1 MPNREERLRQRL
13 ERIMSAE
20 LQANFDALQGEHAQ
34 AIADIAN
41 LQRLVQAATD
51 AAEAARLAASNAT
64 ATATAAAAT
73 ATATATAAAATPA
86 ASATETTFSAN
97 PFNGNINPTN
107 SNGLK
112 LYQAGTASR
121 PDTSKVTATITKSKA
136 FLDAMRDDAT
146 KFGWGMLISNIG
158 PDNLQILHDF
168 KGITLKMVR
177 LSMNPI
183 FYSRTNNT
191 TVPPEK
197 KPDMFDIDPSTQPL
211 DKIIFFNRVRANMI
225 GQRIYNSLDS
235 TSLASLK
242 LKENLYLWKT
252 ASGEEFY
259 DGVTMLQIL
268 VEKVKPSTRVGRVA
282 LKDKI
287 RNSKLANFNHNVCDM
302 LDHMN
307 DNYNEI
313 IRSGGSHEDMV
324 MDLYS
329 ALLTSKNDIF
339 NSFIQ
344 RSKDD
349 WETKQDISIEELTT
363 LATEKFNNM
372 SEQRQWDSSASK
384 SDSSKIVALATQVEE
399 LQKKLSH
406 AKGKP
411 EVPKKP
417 TPFLEVAEWR
427 KTKSF
432 GPSVTKDGRDW
443 HWCSIKHNN
452 GKGMYVTHREEDHG
466 NFRRNKP
473 KDSTTADTK
482 SKDQTNKTMT
492 LSDNLKAAMVSKF
505 KCSSEEA
512 ERLWSDVAKG
522 NNSDF

>member
-1 MPNREERLRQRL
+1 
-13 ERIMSAE
+13 
-20 LQANFDALQGEHAQ
+20 
-34 AIADIAN
+34 
-41 LQRLVQAATD
+41 
-51 AAEAARLAASNAT
+51 
-64 ATATAAAAT
+64 
-73 ATATATAAAATPA
+73 
-86 ASATETTFSAN
+86 
-97 PFNGNINPTN
+97 
-107 SNGLK
+107 
-112 LYQAGTASR
+112 
-121 PDTSKVTATITKSKA
+121 
-136 FLDAMRDDAT
+136 
-146 KFGWGMLISNIG
+146 
-158 PDNLQILHDF
+158 
-168 KGITLKMVR
+168 
-177 LSMNPI
+177 
-183 FYSRTNNT
+183 
-191 TVPPEK
+191 
-197 KPDMFDIDPSTQPL
+197 
-211 DKIIFFNRVRANMI
+211 MI

-252 ASGEEFY
+252 AGGEEFY

-324 MDLYS
+324 MDLFS

-339 NSFIQ
+339 NQFIQ

-349 WETKQDISIEELTT
+349 WETKKDISIKELTT

-384 SDSSKIVALATQVEE
+384 SDTSKIVALATQVEE
-399 LQKKLSH
+399 LQRKLTNANSTSKQDESKKN
-406 AKGKP
+406 
-411 EVPKKP
+411 

-432 GPSVTKDGRDW
+432 GGSVTKDGKDW

-473 KDSTTADTK
+473 PASSTSTTLKTK
-482 SKDQTNKTMT
+482 EPTNKSMT
-492 LSDNLKAAMVSKF
+492 LSENLKAAMVSKF
-505 KCSSEEA
+505 KCSSEDA
-512 ERLWSDVAKG
+512 ARLWADVAKE
-522 NNSDF
+522 NSSDF

>member
-1 MPNREERLRQRL
+1 
-13 ERIMSAE
+13 
-20 LQANFDALQGEHAQ
+20 
-34 AIADIAN
+34 
-41 LQRLVQAATD
+41 
-51 AAEAARLAASNAT
+51 
-64 ATATAAAAT
+64 
-73 ATATATAAAATPA
+73 
-86 ASATETTFSAN
+86 
-97 PFNGNINPTN
+97 
-107 SNGLK
+107 
-112 LYQAGTASR
+112 
-121 PDTSKVTATITKSKA
+121 
-136 FLDAMRDDAT
+136 
-146 KFGWGMLISNIG
+146 
-158 PDNLQILHDF
+158 
-168 KGITLKMVR
+168 MVR

-183 FYSRTNNT
+183 FYDRTNT
-191 TVPPEK
+191 TTLPLEK
-197 KPDMFDIDPSTQPL
+197 KPNMFNIDPSSEPG
-211 DKIIFFNRVRANMI
+211 DKIIFFQRVRANMI

-252 ASGEEFY
+252 AGGEEFY

-324 MDLYS
+324 MDLFS
-329 ALLTSKNDIF
+329 ALLTSKNNIF
-339 NSFIQ
+339 NQFIQ

-349 WETKQDISIEELTT
+349 WETKQDISIEELTN

-384 SDSSKIVALATQVEE
+384 SDTSKIVALATQVEE
-399 LQKKLSH
+399 LQKKLTNANSNNKD
-406 AKGKP
+406 AT
-411 EVPKKP
+411 KKN

-473 KDSTTADTK
+473 KETSTTSET
-482 SKDQTNKTMT
+482 SKAKEQTNKTMT
-492 LSDNLKAAMVSKF
+492 LSDNLKAAMVTKF

-512 ERLWSDVAKG
+512 ARLWADVAKG
-522 NNSDF
+522 DGSDF

>member
-1 MPNREERLRQRL
+1 MQLSREERLQQRI

-20 LQANFDALQGEHAQ
+20 LQANFTALQEEHTRALT
-34 AIADIAN
+34 DIAN
-41 LQRLVQAATD
+41 LQQLVQDATN
-51 AAEAARLAASNAT
+51 AAEAARLAANNAT
-64 ATATAAAAT
+64 ATATAAAE
-73 ATATATAAAATPA
+73 AAAARPA
-86 ASATETTFSAN
+86 ASTTVTTFSAN
-97 PFNGNINPTN
+97 PFNGDINPTN

-112 LYQAGTASR
+112 LYQAGTAAR
-121 PDTSKVTATITKSKA
+121 EEASKVSATITKSKT
-136 FLDAMRDDAT
+136 FLEAMRDDAT

-158 PDNLQILHDF
+158 DNNHQILHDF
-168 KGITLKMVR
+168 KDINLKMVR

-183 FYSRTNNT
+183 FFDRTNT
-191 TVPPEK
+191 TTLPPEK
-197 KPDMFDIDPSTQPL
+197 KPNMFDIDPATVPG
-211 DKIIFFNRVRANMI
+211 DKAIFFQRVRANMI
-225 GQRIYNSLDS
+225 GQRIYNSLDKI
-235 TSLASLK
+235 SLASLK

-252 ASGEEFY
+252 AGGEEFY

-287 RNSKLANFNHNVCDM
+287 RNSKLANFSHNVCDM

-313 IRSGGSHEDMV
+313 VRSGGSHEDMV
-324 MDLYS
+324 MDLFS

-339 NSFIQ
+339 NQFIQ
-344 RSKDD
+344 RIKDD

-372 SEQRQWDSSASK
+372 SEQKQWDSTASK
-384 SDSSKIVALATQVEE
+384 SPTAKIVALATQVEE
-399 LQKKLSH
+399 LQKKLNS
-406 AKGKP
+406 ATSKSDTS
-411 EVPKKP
+411 KKP
-417 TPFLEVAEWR
+417 TTFLEVAEWR

-432 GPSVTKDGRDW
+432 GNSVTKDGRDW

-473 KDSTTADTK
+473 KSSSNSEDSNK
-482 SKDQTNKTMT
+482 ENKPTNKSMT
-492 LSDNLKAAMVSKF
+492 LSDNLKAAMVTKF
-505 KCSSEEA
+505 KCSNEEA
-512 ERLWSDVAKG
+512 ARLWADVAKDD
-522 NNSDF
+522 NSDF

>member
-1 MPNREERLRQRL
+1 MQTRSREERLRERL
-13 ERIMSAE
+13 ERIMANQ
-20 LQANFDALQGEHAQ
+20 LQDNFDALQTEHVQ
-34 AIADIAN
+34 ALQDIED
-41 LQRLVQAATD
+41 LRQLVQGATA
-51 AAEAARLAASNAT
+51 AAEAARLAATNAT
-64 ATATAAAAT
+64 TTATAAAA
-73 ATATATAAAATPA
+73 AAAAVATPA
-86 ASATETTFSAN
+86 TTTTVTTFSAN

-112 LYQAGTASR
+112 LYQAGTAPR
-121 PDTSKVTATITKSKA
+121 ADTSKVSATISKSKA
-136 FLDAMRDDAT
+136 FLEAMRDDAT

-158 PDNLQILHDF
+158 SENLQILHDF
-168 KGITLKMVR
+168 REVNLKMVR
-177 LSMNPI
+177 LTMNPI
-183 FYSRTNNT
+183 FYNRTNNT
-191 TVPPEK
+191 TLPPEK
-197 KPDMFDIDPSTQPL
+197 KPNMFDIDPSSQPD
-211 DKIIFFNRVRANMI
+211 DKIVFFKRVRANMI
-225 GQRIYNSLDS
+225 GQRIYTSLDS

-252 ASGEEFY
+252 AAGEEFY

-268 VEKVKPSTRVGRVA
+268 CEKVKPSTRVGRVA

-339 NSFIQ
+339 SQFIQ

-399 LQKKLSH
+399 LQKKLSN
-406 AKGKP
+406 ANGKQ

-417 TPFLEVAEWR
+417 AVFLEVAEWR

-432 GPSVTKDGRDW
+432 GASVTKDGRDW
-443 HWCSIKHNN
+443 HWCSIKHNK
-452 GKGMYVTHREEDHG
+452 GKGMYVTHCEEDHG
-466 NFRRNKP
+466 NFCRNKP
-473 KDSTTADTK
+473 KESSTSTN
-482 SKDQTNKTMT
+482 SKDKEATNKSMT
-492 LSDNLKAAMVSKF
+492 LSDNLKAAMVTKF
-505 KCSSEEA
+505 KCSNEEA
-512 ERLWSDVAKG
+512 ARLWADVARDEK
-522 NNSDF
+522 SDF

>member
-1 MPNREERLRQRL
+1 MLDREERLRQRL
-13 ERIMSAE
+13 ERIMSE
-20 LQANFDALQGEHAQ
+20 QLQANFDALQGEHNQ
-34 AIADIAN
+34 ALSDIAN
-41 LQRLVQAATD
+41 LQRLVEAATA
-51 AAEAARLAASNAT
+51 AAEEARLAASNAT
-64 ATATAAAAT
+64 ATATAAAA
-73 ATATATAAAATPA
+73 AAASGSRSEAN
-86 ASATETTFSAN
+86 STETTFSAN

-112 LYQAGTASR
+112 LYQAGTAARS
-121 PDTSKVTATITKSKA
+121 DTSKVSATISKSKA

-168 KGITLKMVR
+168 KDVNLKMVR
-177 LSMNPI
+177 LSMNSI
-183 FYSRTNNT
+183 FYDRTNT
-191 TVPPEK
+191 TTLPPEK
-197 KPDMFDIDPSTQPL
+197 KPNMFSINPSSETT
-211 DKIIFFNRVRANMI
+211 DKIIFFQRVRANMI

-252 ASGEEFY
+252 AEGEEFY

-313 IRSGGSHEDMV
+313 IKSGGSHEDMV
-324 MDLYS
+324 MDLFS

-339 NSFIQ
+339 NQFIQ

-349 WETKQDISIEELTT
+349 WETRKDISIEELTT

-384 SDSSKIVALATQVEE
+384 SDTSKIVALATQVEE
-399 LQKKLSH
+399 LQKKLNNANSNN
-406 AKGKP
+406 KQNDS
-411 EVPKKP
+411 KKN

-432 GPSVTKDGRDW
+432 GNSVTKDGKDW

-466 NFRRNKP
+466 NFRRNKSSASSASN
-473 KDSTTADTK
+473 STT
-482 SKDQTNKTMT
+482 SKEKESSNKTMT

-505 KCSSEEA
+505 KCSNEEA
-512 ERLWSDVAKG
+512 ARLWADVAKENG
-522 NNSDF
+522 SDF